1 MRIVGREM
9 RDVDGRR
16 RSPGRRLSPLAAAV
30 AMLLAAAPPAS
41 AALSYVEGP
50 KTTTAAIA
58 QGEAQA
64 SCPPGAELTGGGTFS
79 TGGYG
84 DVSINSSSPY
94 LVSETV
100 WREFTDVY
108 AGEQEHRAFAICDSN
123 GTNQVIKFK
132 ELPANGGVETARA
145 RCPDGQN
152 AYGGGFY
159 TSASKTGVLAVA
171 SRPIDGEDRGGER
184 DDGWE
189 ATYVNTTADPWSIR
203 AFAQCGPRDVT
214 VEVKSDTAGS
224 ASQKSLRQ
232 SCPRGDRV
240 TGGGAMIEFA
250 GSSGWINT
258 VYPYDGGDAGSVRDD
273 RWGAYFENS
282 GVVERKVTVYA
293 ICR

>member
-1 MRIVGREM
+1 M
-9 RDVDGRR
+9 
-16 RSPGRRLSPLAAAV
+16 LATSA
-30 AMLLAAAPPAS
+30 AMLLATAPPAS
-41 AALSYVEGP
+41 AALSYVEGAE
-50 KTTTAAIA
+50 TTTAAIA

-64 SCPPGAELTGGGTFS
+64 SCPPGSELAGGGTFS

-108 AGEQEHRAFAICDSN
+108 AGEQDHRAFAICDSN

-132 ELPANGGVETARA
+132 ELPANGGLETARA
-145 RCPDGQN
+145 RCPDGQSV
-152 AYGGGFY
+152 YGGGFY
-159 TSASKTGVLAVA
+159 TSADKTGVLAIA
-171 SRPIDGEDRGGER
+171 SRPIDGKDRGDER

-189 ATYVNTTADPWSIR
+189 ATYTNPTADQWSIR
-203 AFAQCGPRDVT
+203 AFAQCGPKDVT
-214 VEVKSDTAGS
+214 VKVKSDTAES

-232 SCPRGDRV
+232 SCPQDGRV

-250 GSSGWINT
+250 GSSGWIST
-258 VYPYDGGDAGSVRDD
+258 VYPYDGGDANSIRDD

-282 GVVERKVTVYA
+282 GVMERKVAVYA